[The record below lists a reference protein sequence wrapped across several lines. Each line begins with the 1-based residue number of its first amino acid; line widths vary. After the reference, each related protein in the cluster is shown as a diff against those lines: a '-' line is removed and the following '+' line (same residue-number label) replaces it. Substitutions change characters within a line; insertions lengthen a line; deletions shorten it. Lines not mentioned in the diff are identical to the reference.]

1 MAGRNSNQEFLNDT
15 LKFIVALLAE
25 NNITDWFIGYGT
37 LLGIIRN
44 DSCIDG
50 DDDIDIIMNK
60 SNYEVLKMLL
70 INEGFEI
77 EYGYGI
83 NKSTDILKTKG
94 TVMYSTIDFYM
105 ATVDDEGNFFDKW
118 ENVVWSNCYNHGKNL
133 LLRKWSGLNLYI
145 PLNYE
150 TKLINRYGESWR
162 KPQYS
167 KGVSPRKPVL

>member
-1 MAGRNSNQEFLNDT
+1 MAGRNTNEEFLNET

-44 DSCIDG
+44 NSCIDG

-60 SNYEVLKMLL
+60 SHYEVLKKLL
-70 INEGFEI
+70 INKGFEI

-94 TVMYSTIDFYM
+94 TAMFSTIDFYM
-105 ATVDDEGNFFDKW
+105 ATVDNEGNFFDKW
-118 ENVVWSNCYNHGKNL
+118 ENVIWSNCYNDDKQL
-133 LLRKWSGLNLYI
+133 LLRQWSGLDLYI

-162 KPQYS
+162 KPQRS